1 MKTRGKGWT
10 DASGY
15 RIIRAAGHPMAR
27 ADGSAREHRVLL
39 YDAIGSGGHSCHWC
53 GHLVSWEL
61 THRAGGSDQERWD
74 ALVVDHLDGERQS
87 NDPAVFDSKG
97 GLISGNTVP
106 SCPWCNSNRPFW
118 RQFGVS
124 GEEFRGVP
132 PVKRPR
138 FGELA
143 KQAAKGA
150 RRPESSSSSEPAKSS
165 PSRRVAQRVPWW
177 FRPVARWLAW
187 RAAPSWASLVA
198 LAAALA
204 FGVGFGVGWLLEVP
218 ALARAAVGFAV
229 AALVGLWAPGPPPRS
244 AAGSTLVADGPPVA
258 TGWDQVGARLD
269 EFAAA
274 RKALGRVVPAVPEW
288 DDDEDDA
295 FDDGGDEVVV
305 PLVFPDPS
313 KRGGR

>member
-1 MKTRGKGWT
+1 MGRVKGSGKGWVN
-10 DASGY
+10 AQGY
-15 RIIRAAGHPMAR
+15 REVRAPEGTPEFLVR
-27 ADGSAREHRVLL
+27 ADGSVLEHRLVLFNS
-39 YDAIGSGGHSCHWC
+39 IGEGVHECEWC
-53 GHLVSWEL
+53 GHEVAWEIP
-61 THRAGGSDQERWD
+61 HRANGSDRERWD
-74 ALVVDHLDGERQS
+74 ALVVDHEDGERAN
-87 NDPAVFDSKG
+87 ND
-97 GLISGNTVP
+97 LGNLLV

-118 RQFGVS
+118 RQFEVS
-124 GEEFRGVP
+124 GEQFRAVP

-177 FRPVARWLAW
+177 FRPVARWLVW

-204 FGVGFGVGWLLEVP
+204 FGVGVGVAWLLEV
-218 ALARAAVGFAV
+218 AGLARVAVGFAV
-229 AALVGLWAPGPPPRS
+229 AALAGVWAPGPPPRS